1 MTIASPTGKGYRKQ
15 EAGGRVLKIGWFS
28 TGRGEGSQ
36 KLLRAAVEAIHEGR
50 LDAEIAFV
58 FSNRE
63 PGQFEMTDVFFEQVR
78 SYGIPLVTL
87 SDQRFRREHDG
98 AVARAGQPLP
108 AWRIEYDRT
117 VADALSGFA
126 YDVGMLAGYMLI
138 ATPPLL
144 ESRPL
149 LNLHPAAPGQP
160 AGTWQQVTWKL
171 IEQRVDHGGVRIHL
185 VTPELDE
192 GSIVTYCT
200 YPLRGATIDLL
211 WRGVENR
218 TVDEIRETDGESNP
232 LFHEMRRRGAA
243 RELPLVV
250 ETLRAFADGRLRL
263 EDGRIMAGDTKIVGG
278 YDLTPEIEGSLAK
291 ASLA

>member
-1 MTIASPTGKGYRKQ
+1 
-15 EAGGRVLKIGWFS
+15 VLRIGWFS

-36 KLLRAAVEAIHEGR
+36 KLLRAAVEAIREGR

-63 PGQFEMTDVFFEQVR
+63 HGQFEMTDIFFEQVR
-78 SYGIPLVTL
+78 SYNIPLITL
-87 SDQRFRREHDG
+87 SDGRFRREHG
-98 AVARAGQPLP
+98 GQVARAGQPLP
-108 AWRIEYDRT
+108 VWRTEYDRQ
-117 VADALSGFA
+117 VASMLDAYN
-126 YDVGMLAGYMLI
+126 YDIGMLAGYMLI
-138 ATPPLL
+138 TTPPLL
-144 ESRPL
+144 ESHPL

-160 AGTWQQVTWKL
+160 AGTWQDVTWKL

-185 VTPELDE
+185 VTPALDE
-192 GSIVTYCT
+192 GPIVTYCT

-218 TVDEIRETDGESNP
+218 TVDEIRNSEGEMNA
-232 LFHEMRRRGAA
+232 LFQEMRRRGAA

-263 EDGRIMAGDTKIVGG
+263 EDRRIMAGDTKIVGG